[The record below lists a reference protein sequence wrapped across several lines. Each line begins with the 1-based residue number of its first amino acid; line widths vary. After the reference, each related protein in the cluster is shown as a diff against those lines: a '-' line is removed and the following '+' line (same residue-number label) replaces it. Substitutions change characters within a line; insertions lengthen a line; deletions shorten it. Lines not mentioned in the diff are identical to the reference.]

1 MFVFF
6 SPRKIEELPVIRTAQ
21 RLLRI
26 RIVLC
31 FDGCYG
37 CNDTKKEHG
46 KELQHWET
54 EEERKMRIPALGYPV
69 ADGDVD

>member
-6 SPRKIEELPVIRTAQ
+6 SPRKIEELTVIRTVQ
-21 RLLRI
+21 CLLRI

-46 KELQHWET
+46 KELQHWKT
-54 EEERKMRIPALGYPV
+54 EEERKMRTPPLKCTV
-69 ADGDVD
+69 ADGDAH